1 METNTFPSTN
11 TVTPGAGPAMPAG
24 NDSNANKGASSN
36 REKLT
41 FIFSAVTACCTVLIC
56 LVLVVSA
63 FIVVPKA
70 VKLIGSAQVAVENIN
85 EVSEELSKLKIEEAI
100 SNIEDSTT
108 QAMSDVSD
116 SMEKIESLDV
126 DTLNESIQ
134 DLKKTT
140 DAFKKLFGR

>member
-1 METNTFPSTN
+1 MENQVPMQTNTSPEARRSKWTFYFTMITAVCS
-11 TVTPGAGPAMPAG
+11 VAMF
-24 NDSNANKGASSN
+24 
-36 REKLT
+36 L
-41 FIFSAVTACCTVLIC
+41 ILLIVAVA
-56 LVLVVSA
+56 
-63 FIVVPKA
+63 VVPKTL
-70 VKLIGSAQVAVENIN
+70 KLMGTAQVAVENI
-85 EVSEELSKLKIEEAI
+85 EKVSNDLSEKVMALELADAI
-100 SNIEDSTT
+100 KNIEDSTT

>member
-1 METNTFPSTN
+1 MENQVPMQTNISPEARRSKWTFYFTMITAVCS
-11 TVTPGAGPAMPAG
+11 AAMF
-24 NDSNANKGASSN
+24 
-36 REKLT
+36 L
-41 FIFSAVTACCTVLIC
+41 ILLIVAVA
-56 LVLVVSA
+56 
-63 FIVVPKA
+63 VVPKTL
-70 VKLIGSAQVAVENIN
+70 KLMGTAQVAVENI
-85 EVSEELSKLKIEEAI
+85 EKVSNDLSEKVMALELADAI
-100 SNIEDSTT
+100 KNIEDSTT

>member
-1 METNTFPSTN
+1 MCTAVCS
-11 TVTPGAGPAMPAG
+11 AAMF
-24 NDSNANKGASSN
+24 
-36 REKLT
+36 L
-41 FIFSAVTACCTVLIC
+41 ILLIVAVA
-56 LVLVVSA
+56 
-63 FIVVPKA
+63 VVPKA
-70 VKLIGSAQVAVENIN
+70 LKLMGTAQVAVENI
-85 EVSEELSKLKIEEAI
+85 EKVSNDLSEKVMALELADAI
-100 SNIEDSTT
+100 KNIEDSTT